1 MAQTILIVDDSLT
14 TRRLIRRTVE
24 LTGLPVSS
32 MDEAAS
38 GEEALER
45 LAKGGVDLVLADL
58 NMPGMG
64 GQGLIK
70 AMGADEGFKH
80 IPVVVVS
87 SEGNEQVLESLNAL
101 GVKQIIR
108 KPFHPGVLRTALDG
122 LLLSA

>member
-1 MAQTILIVDDSLT
+1 MGQTILIVDDSLT

-24 LTGLPVSS
+24 LSGLPDAS

-70 AMGADEGFKH
+70 AMGAHESFKS

-101 GVKQIIR
+101 GVKQVIR
-108 KPFHPGVLRTALDG
+108 KPFHPGILRTALDG
-122 LLLSA
+122 LLLKA

>member
-1 MAQTILIVDDSLT
+1 MAQTILIVDDSMT

-24 LTGLPVSS
+24 LAELPVGS

-38 GEEALER
+38 GEEALQR
-45 LAKGGVDLVLADL
+45 LAKGGIDLVLADL

-70 AMGADEGFKH
+70 AMGEDEALKG

-87 SEGNEQVLESLNAL
+87 SEGNEAVLESLNAL
-101 GVKQIIR
+101 GVKQVIR
-108 KPFHPGVLRTALDG
+108 KPFHPGVLRSALDG
-122 LLLSA
+122 LLASA